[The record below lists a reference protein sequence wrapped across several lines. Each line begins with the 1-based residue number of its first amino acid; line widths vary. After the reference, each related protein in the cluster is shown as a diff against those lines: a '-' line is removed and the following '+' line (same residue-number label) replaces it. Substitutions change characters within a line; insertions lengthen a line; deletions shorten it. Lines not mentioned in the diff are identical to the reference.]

1 MAKKTPMRQCI
12 VCRAE
17 KSKKELVRVIRTPEG
32 EICIDKTGRM
42 NGRGAYICPSTDCYS
57 RAVKSKAIERA
68 LKVSIS
74 KEVYEQLSKEME

>member
-12 VCRAE
+12 ACRAE

-57 RAVKSKAIERA
+57 KAVKSKAIERA